1 VKTITETF
9 SLPSLPERM
18 WALFLDQDYL
28 RSLYLDELRFVDV
41 TVLEIGES
49 SRRLRIT
56 PRLALPAALQKL
68 VGDSFAYEDH
78 ATLDR
83 ARGVWSWK
91 MVQPNDIDPREKPRK
106 PLVTSHG
113 TIRVEADGEGKSRRT
128 DTVTVE
134 AHVLGLGGLIE
145 STVEKEIR
153 ASWTKELAFLRKR
166 LAATGG

>member
-9 SLPSLPERM
+9 SLPAAPERM

-28 RSLYLDELRFVDV
+28 RSLYLEELHFIDV

-49 SRRLRIT
+49 SRRLRMK

-68 VGDSFAYEDH
+68 VGDNFAYEDH

-83 ARGVWSWK
+83 ARGVWTWK
-91 MVQPNDIDPREKPRK
+91 MEQPNDPGGKPRK

-113 TIRVEADGEGKSRRT
+113 TIKVEADGEGKSRRT
-128 DTVTVE
+128 DTVTIE
-134 AHVLGLGGLIE
+134 AHVLGLGGVIE